1 MQATTTRYDYKIRLS
16 VSTNTTILEVQGSS
30 YESGDKASKFPKD
43 SGNIASR
50 KAAEIAL
57 FEEY

>member
-1 MQATTTRYDYKIRLS
+1 MKFK
-16 VSTNTTILEVQGSS
+16 GSS

-43 SGNIASR
+43 SGNIASL

-57 FEEY
+57 FGVY